1 MVTTNFSKNKNLTEV
16 NQVCIISPVERSD
29 MEFERIAEP
38 TYLEGVRKHG
48 RQKNRG
54 VAQRNSRIRWFL
66 AALDAE
72 PNQWMIL
79 KRKPRTEE
87 NHRKVMVSIQ
97 AERIS
102 LENRH
107 PDYDWEQGVD
117 EGGWYIAARRRPRPR
132 TREAAAWIE
141 EHSAVIHQ
149 ALLGHMQSHSA
160 LLSTSITDNDEEGV
174 KTHVEAISKIK
185 NAIDWITKGNN

>member
-1 MVTTNFSKNKNLTEV
+1 
-16 NQVCIISPVERSD
+16 
-29 MEFERIAEP
+29 MEFERISEP

-54 VAQRNSRIRWFL
+54 VPQRNSQIRLFL

-72 PNQWMIL
+72 PNQWMIF

-87 NHRKVMVSIQ
+87 NHRKVMVQIQ
-97 AERIS
+97 SERIS

-117 EGGWYIAARRRPRPR
+117 ESGWYIAARRRPRPR
-132 TREAAAWIE
+132 AREAAAWIE
-141 EHSAVIHQ
+141 EHATVIHQ
-149 ALLGHMQSHSA
+149 ALLGQMQWHSA
-160 LLSTSITDNDEEGV
+160 LLSTSITNNDEEGV
-174 KTHVEAISKIK
+174 KMHVEAIGGIK
-185 NAIDWITKGNN
+185 KAIDWITEGGN